1 MLIVCHVFI
10 LNDMKSSSH
19 FFFKSTHCVVVK
31 KIDLERQQAITIYQ
45 NVTSRFLFT
54 LYNSKIPHEWRGP
67 NKASNVLGDKRK
79 CKTLEPTPTF
89 SFFHGKHFQQSK
101 EHHCCGNI
109 FRLKI
114 EWISWSLWDH
124 FHICIRC
131 FVENKFKHKICY
143 LNARRMV
150 FYTSF
155 DNWTCMKSASLSTY
169 EPQIGSPCTTT
180 LWTMEQRTHWL
191 EILGAYELELQIY
204 YWPIKNC

>member
-1 MLIVCHVFI
+1 MPMLIVCHVFI
-10 LNDMKSSSH
+10 LNDMKSSSN

-67 NKASNVLGDKRK
+67 NKASNALGDKRK

-101 EHHCCGNI
+101 EHHRCGNI

-114 EWISWSLWDH
+114 ELSHDH
-124 FHICIRC
+124 FETTSIFASRC

-155 DNWTCMKSASLSTY
+155 DN
-169 EPQIGSPCTTT
+169 
-180 LWTMEQRTHWL
+180 
-191 EILGAYELELQIY
+191 
-204 YWPIKNC
+204 